1 MPVIHPSL
9 FLIMKHFPG
18 HEDILRRMYIRNET
32 FKSICNDYQ
41 KCAEAVEYWKRSNL
55 EKAPL
60 RADEYA
66 TLLMELEEEICEYLV
81 ERS

>member
-1 MPVIHPSL
+1 
-9 FLIMKHFPG
+9 
-18 HEDILRRMYIRNET
+18 MYTRNKT
-32 FKSICNDYQ
+32 FKSICKEYQ

-66 TLLMELEEEICEYLV
+66 TILMELEEMICKYLV
-81 ERS
+81 ETC